1 MKKYFDSLNSGEIT
15 RIQEENELFNDLK
28 CIMDIE
34 IKESSTIIALKFE
47 YEEAENL
54 FFCYCEHGSKSL
66 IRMLYECSL
75 HDTAIK
81 KYLMTSMNI
90 ASRILYQF
98 TIDKIEKY
106 LIFFDLLDLENIML
120 SNSMSLM
127 ISMLYFTYK
136 EVEQVRILRDCDSEY
151 HELNEKTS
159 LLYFTNTE
167 TMINM
172 KEYNYAIV
180 INQPLKDLY
189 SVSNSL
195 MFIQDSLLL
204 SLHQSQSSNQA
215 HIKSY
220 HKDLT
225 KVVLTFDLESKLI
238 DQSRH
243 LFPFIENEITAPYM
257 LSNFNPSKETT
268 LLDIII
274 NQELREKMIQS
285 RDQSLKDGKD
295 CSFEFNQATYSIS
308 ALHDYREQIGFLLTI
323 QTDSGRLLDNVMESR
338 QNYGKTLRLRFT
350 ENDDLD
356 QRVQKSLNFLY
367 KIYGVSSR
375 RVEEILKK
383 KEEIM
388 NIGSMNVSKILH
400 F

>member
-1 MKKYFDSLNSGEIT
+1 
-15 RIQEENELFNDLK
+15 
-28 CIMDIE
+28 
-34 IKESSTIIALKFE
+34 
-47 YEEAENL
+47 
-54 FFCYCEHGSKSL
+54 
-66 IRMLYECSL
+66 
-75 HDTAIK
+75 
-81 KYLMTSMNI
+81 
-90 ASRILYQF
+90 
-98 TIDKIEKY
+98 
-106 LIFFDLLDLENIML
+106 ML

-238 DQSRH
+238 D
-243 LFPFIENEITAPYM
+243 
-257 LSNFNPSKETT
+257 
-268 LLDIII
+268 
-274 NQELREKMIQS
+274 
-285 RDQSLKDGKD
+285 
-295 CSFEFNQATYSIS
+295 
-308 ALHDYREQIGFLLTI
+308 
-323 QTDSGRLLDNVMESR
+323 
-338 QNYGKTLRLRFT
+338 
-350 ENDDLD
+350 
-356 QRVQKSLNFLY
+356 
-367 KIYGVSSR
+367 
-375 RVEEILKK
+375 
-383 KEEIM
+383 
-388 NIGSMNVSKILH
+388 
-400 F
+400 